1 MRRAIFISLACVLSL
16 VLGGCNS
23 TTRIQENT
31 VTNKEHKLAPGIT
44 LPLKQ
49 DVAVYIPASFLKTEF
64 VLRGNIQKPG
74 KALTEATESLFNNY
88 YSAFSWF
95 EPGKRDK
102 ASLVFKI
109 HPKWEADG
117 NKIVSKMT
125 FTIFDRDGNTLY
137 SDVSTGKST
146 FNRDQLDAG
155 FYNASYTS
163 MLGMLVNFTNKHS
176 EEIKQ
181 LRSGDI
187 SHFDLEKLIDDKPK
201 STGTGF
207 FVNKQGDIVT
217 AAHVINQCL
226 LAKVKVD
233 DKEFIVSPNAQS
245 NLLDLAVISSNT
257 PRQYYLNQTSAESLP
272 LGSKITLV
280 SYPLNGL
287 LETSPN
293 ITFGNITSV
302 KGLAGSKGIFQFS
315 APIQPGSSGGALV
328 SEQGEVMGVT
338 TSTLNVASLVK
349 RGVIPQNVNF
359 ATSPQILK
367 KFLKKN
373 SIPFSTRKNTKLSPT
388 ELALKSATPIACYQ

>member
-1 MRRAIFISLACVLSL
+1 MRKAILIGLTCVVSMML
-16 VLGGCNS
+16 VGCNS

-44 LPLKQ
+44 LPLQQK
-49 DVAVYIPASFLKTEF
+49 VAVYMPSSFLATEF
-64 VLRGNIQKPG
+64 VLSGNIQKPG
-74 KALTEATESLFNNY
+74 RAVTEATESLFNNY
-88 YSAFSWF
+88 YSSFSWF
-95 EPGKRDK
+95 EPGKQEQ
-102 ASLVFKI
+102 ASLVFKV
-109 HPKWEADG
+109 HPKWEVDG
-117 NKIVSKMT
+117 NKIVSEMA
-125 FTIFDRDGNTLY
+125 FTVFDRDGNALY
-137 SDVSTGKST
+137 SDVMTGKST

-155 FYNASYTS
+155 FYNASYNS

-176 EEIKQ
+176 VEIQQ

-187 SHFDLEKLIDDKPK
+187 SRFDLEKLIDDKPK

-207 FVNKQGDIVT
+207 FVNKEGDIVT

-233 DKEFIVSPNAQS
+233 DNEFIVSPNAKS
-245 NLLDLAVISSNT
+245 DLLDLAVISSNT

-338 TSTLNVASLVK
+338 TSTLNIASLVK

-373 SIPFSTRKNTKLSPT
+373 NIPFSTRKNSTLSPT
-388 ELALKSATPIACYQ
+388 ELALKSSAPIACYQ